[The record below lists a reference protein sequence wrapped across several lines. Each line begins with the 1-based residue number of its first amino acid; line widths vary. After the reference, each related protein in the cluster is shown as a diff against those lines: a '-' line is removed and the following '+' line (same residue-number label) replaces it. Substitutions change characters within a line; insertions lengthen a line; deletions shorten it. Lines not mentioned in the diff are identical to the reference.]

1 MARARG
7 ECPDAL
13 LQRQPDCAPVPA
25 MDAGRA
31 RCRGCCMLMI
41 GVAGPELARH
51 ETTWLK
57 SPAVAGVLLFS
68 RNYRSREQLGAL
80 CAAIRE
86 AGGEQLLIAV
96 DQEGGPVQRFRDGFT
111 RLPALAAIGAMY
123 ERDADEAIRLAE
135 EHAWVMASE
144 LRASGVDFSFAPVV
158 DLARGNAVIGRR
170 AFHADPAITSELAQA
185 YVRGMHLG
193 GMAAVLKH
201 FPGHGTVGG
210 DTHKVAATDPRSLD
224 EIRRDDLLPF
234 AQCIEAHVEAVMMA
248 HVVYP
253 AVDRRPAGY
262 SKVWIGEIL
271 RGELGFA
278 GAVVSDDIS
287 MAAAGVAGSIGQ
299 RVRAHLDAG
308 CDLVLA
314 CLPEVVD
321 EALAAMVADA
331 APLTTQ
337 PPPRAPPARGR
348 APGRPARGAA
358 ERPPPRRAGAPRR
371 PPGAPRPR

>member
-1 MARARG
+1 
-7 ECPDAL
+7 
-13 LQRQPDCAPVPA
+13 
-25 MDAGRA
+25 
-31 RCRGCCMLMI
+31 MLMI
-41 GVAGPELARH
+41 GVAGPELAEH
-51 ETTWLK
+51 EKTWLK

-68 RNYRSREQLGAL
+68 RNYQSREQLGAL
-80 CAAIRE
+80 CVAIRE

-96 DQEGGPVQRFRDGFT
+96 DQEGGPVQRFREGFT
-111 RLPALAAIGAMY
+111 RLPALAALGTLY
-123 ERDADEAIRLAE
+123 ESDADEAIRLAE

-158 DLARGNAVIGRR
+158 DLARGNAAIGLR

-185 YVRGMHLG
+185 YVRGLHLG

-201 FPGHGTVGG
+201 FPGHGSVVG
-210 DTHKVAATDPRSLD
+210 DTHKVIATDPRSLD

-253 AVDRRPAGY
+253 AVDSHPAGY

-271 RGELGFA
+271 RSELGFA
-278 GAVVSDDIS
+278 GAVISDDIS
-287 MAAAGVAGSIGQ
+287 MAAAAAAGSVGE

-314 CLPEVVD
+314 CLPGVVD
-321 EALAAMVADA
+321 EALAAMGGDTVPMPESLLALHGAVGASWDGLTHNPQRDRFVARIA
-331 APLTTQ
+331 ALN
-337 PPPRAPPARGR
+337 
-348 APGRPARGAA
+348 A
-358 ERPPPRRAGAPRR
+358 EQGTA
-371 PPGAPRPR
+371 